1 MWHGRMIACGAVMA
15 MAMMPASAQEVERYQ
30 LERTQDGYVRLDT
43 VTGRMTLCAE
53 RDGQLVCRMATE
65 DRTAYD
71 NEIDALQARVD
82 ALEARITALESGA
95 PASALSE
102 DQEFERTM
110 GYMERFFRR
119 FMGIVKDLERDFG
132 SGEPQADRT

>member
-1 MWHGRMIACGAVMA
+1 MWHGRMIACSAVMA
-15 MAMMPASAQEVERYQ
+15 MTLLPASAQDVEHYQ

-43 VTGRMTLCAE
+43 VTGRMTLCTE
-53 RDGQLVCRMATE
+53 RDGQLVCRMAAE
-65 DRTAYD
+65 DRSAYD
-71 NEIDALQARVD
+71 NEIDALQGRVD
-82 ALEARITALESGA
+82 ALEARITALEGGTRA
-95 PASALSE
+95 PALSD

-132 SGEPQADRT
+132 SDQPQPDRT